1 MRLLIPLLF
10 LAGCVDTTE
19 DNLSG
24 KLVRVEVVTS
34 SDDCLP
40 ARFSGDAGLQFFGE
54 REDGG
59 VAFTM
64 GQNAQYGPAP
74 DGGLVQSV
82 QQQLLPPANN
92 GRAVVGRESGCEG
105 SFSAWERGDAGLNLA
120 QDLPRDGHLP
130 QRARLAAVEGLQ
142 VDAQLRVHRGRHLRA
157 ALRADL
163 DRRRDRVPVLK
174 TVFKSPVRAEAEL
187 IRARL
192 ESAGFHPAITGA
204 AQHSSLMP
212 MLMEVESEV
221 AVPESE
227 QESAE
232 EFLPESRLKLEGTEA
247 SGEIVEGS
255 VCPVHEQ
262 PAVAVCD
269 RCGTFLC
276 AQCGS

>member
-1 MRLLIPLLF
+1 M
-10 LAGCVDTTE
+10 
-19 DNLSG
+19 
-24 KLVRVEVVTS
+24 
-34 SDDCLP
+34 
-40 ARFSGDAGLQFFGE
+40 
-54 REDGG
+54 
-59 VAFTM
+59 
-64 GQNAQYGPAP
+64 
-74 DGGLVQSV
+74 
-82 QQQLLPPANN
+82 
-92 GRAVVGRESGCEG
+92 
-105 SFSAWERGDAGLNLA
+105 
-120 QDLPRDGHLP
+120 
-130 QRARLAAVEGLQ
+130 
-142 VDAQLRVHRGRHLRA
+142 
-157 ALRADL
+157 
-163 DRRRDRVPVLK
+163 PVLR

-192 ESAGFHPAITGA
+192 ESAGFHPTMTGA

-232 EFLPESRLKLEGTEA
+232 VFLQDSRLKLEGTEA

-276 AQCGS
+276 AKCGSLGNPPLCEECVMRPDKPRARPRWVTFVARLWFVFWLGPLLVGAIGLLRYLFRH